1 MLDPLLEQLLAGF
14 GDESQEIYERVTR
27 NLIELEKEPAQGPRF
42 DEVARGLHTLKG
54 SSATLGL
61 EELAD
66 FAHRM
71 EDVILP
77 LRGSAQPL
85 PPPLAD
91 AVLRG
96 LDTWMA
102 SLRAT
107 AAKTEL
113 PDLRPA
119 FELLERVKPG
129 IVQPKAAESS
139 PSPAPEVP
147 SPAAEGPSPAA
158 ESPSLVPEEPQTAEG
173 TSWRVST
180 RQVIALMHEV
190 ERFREVR
197 LRLDER
203 RRDLDRTL
211 AQLAHQGGFTATA
224 ETAER
229 SEEH

>member
-14 GDESQEIYERVTR
+14 VDESQEIYERVTR

-66 FAHRM
+66 FAHRL

-85 PPPLAD
+85 PAPLAD

-96 LDTWMA
+96 LDIWMA

-113 PDLRPA
+113 PDLRPTY
-119 FELLERVKPG
+119 ELLEQVKPG
-129 IVQPKAAESS
+129 VAQPAEIAPAVLFMASDAASYVTGAS
-139 PSPAPEVP
+139 IDV
-147 SPAAEGPSPAA
+147 
-158 ESPSLVPEEPQTAEG
+158 
-173 TSWRVST
+173 
-180 RQVIALMHEV
+180 
-190 ERFREVR
+190 
-197 LRLDER
+197 D
-203 RRDLDRTL
+203 
-211 AQLAHQGGFTATA
+211 GGLG
-224 ETAER
+224 R
-229 SEEH
+229 YL